1 MGGYTYS
8 WSPTGQTTAF
18 ISGLTAGTYTLTVTD
33 SKGCQKVVSVTITQ
47 PTKVTVSFSQVGN
60 QLTANAAG
68 GTGPYTYKWT
78 SGPTTQTI
86 TVVSGN
92 TYTVTATDSKVV
104 RVIRPAQWLRVW
116 LIRFIAVSMN
126 A

>member
-1 MGGYTYS
+1 MQAVDGWLYVFMEPYWTDNCIH
-8 WSPTGQTTAF
+8 P
-18 ISGLTAGTYTLTVTD
+18 GLTAGTYTLTVTD

-68 GTGPYTYKWT
+68 GTGHTLT
-78 SGPTTQTI
+78 VDIGPTTQTL

-92 TYTVTATDSKVV
+92 TYT
-104 RVIRPAQWLRVW
+104 
-116 LIRFIAVSMN
+116 
-126 A
+126 